1 MDFSESKIVTA
12 MVTPFDE
19 DGNYSKVRLKKLIE
33 HLINSGSEGL
43 LVSGT
48 TGEAPTLT
56 HDEKIDLI
64 KDAVEFVD
72 GRIPVMVGT
81 GSNNTKQTIEYTNE
95 VAQIKG
101 VDAALVVVPYYNK
114 PDQNGMLA
122 HFRTV
127 ADNVNLPIFIYNI
140 PGRTGVEMNVE
151 TVIELSKHDNIV
163 GIKDCTGIENIA
175 KLVENTGDDF
185 LVYSGEDAQ
194 ALAAKVVGAQ
204 GIISVASHLFGNDIS
219 TMYQSLKDGDIKK
232 AGQVMRTLT
241 PKVDTLF
248 SKPSPSPVK
257 AGLNDLGIKVGG
269 CRLPIVT
276 LNGNEYSEIIKK
288 LEM

>member
-19 DGNYSKVRLKKLIE
+19 DGNYSKVRLKTLIE

-114 PDQNGMLA
+114 PDQKGMLA

-219 TMYQSLKDGDIKK
+219 TMYQLLKDGDIKK

>member
-248 SKPSPSPVK
+248 SRPSPSPVK

>member
-1 MDFSESKIVTA
+1 MDFSESKIITA

-19 DGNYSKVRLKKLIE
+19 DGKYSKVRLRALIE
-33 HLINSGSEGL
+33 HLINTGSEGL

-56 HDEKIDLI
+56 HGEKIELI
-64 KDAVEFVD
+64 KDAVEIVD

-101 VDAALVVVPYYNK
+101 IDAALVVVPYYNK

-151 TVIELSKHDNIV
+151 TVIELSKHNNIV
-163 GIKDCTGIENIA
+163 GIKDCTGVENIA
-175 KLVENTGDDF
+175 KLVENTEDDF

-194 ALAAKVVGAQ
+194 ALAAKIVGAQ
-204 GIISVASHLFGNDIS
+204 GVISVASHLFGNDIS
-219 TMYQSLKDGDIKK
+219 EMYQSLEDGNSSK
-232 AGQVMRTLT
+232 AGQLMRILT

-257 AGLNDLGIKVGG
+257 AGLNELGVKVGG
-269 CRLPIVT
+269 CRLPILT
-276 LNGNEYSEIIKK
+276 LSGNKYNEIIKK
-288 LEM
+288 LGM

>member
-19 DGNYSKVRLKKLIE
+19 DGNYSKVRLKTLIE

>member
-1 MDFSESKIVTA
+1 MDFSESKIITA

-19 DGNYSKVRLKKLIE
+19 DGKYSKVRLRALIE
-33 HLINSGSEGL
+33 HLISTGSEGL

-56 HDEKIDLI
+56 HGEKIELI
-64 KDAVEFVD
+64 KDAVEIVD

-114 PDQNGMLA
+114 PDQDGMLA

-151 TVIELSKHDNIV
+151 TVIELSKHNNIV
-163 GIKDCTGIENIA
+163 GIKDCTGVENIA
-175 KLVENTGDDF
+175 KLVENTEDDF

-194 ALAAKVVGAQ
+194 ALAAKIVGAQ
-204 GIISVASHLFGNDIS
+204 GVISVASHLFGNDIS
-219 TMYQSLKDGDIKK
+219 EMYQSLEDGNSSK
-232 AGQVMRTLT
+232 AGQLMRILT

-257 AGLNDLGIKVGG
+257 AGLNELGVKVGG
-269 CRLPIVT
+269 CRLPILT
-276 LNGNEYSEIIKK
+276 LSGNKYNEIIKK
-288 LEM
+288 LGM

>member
-1 MDFSESKIVTA
+1 MDFSESKIITA

-19 DGNYSKVRLKKLIE
+19 DGKYSKVRLRALIE
-33 HLINSGSEGL
+33 HLINTGSEGL

-56 HDEKIDLI
+56 HGEKIELI
-64 KDAVEFVD
+64 KDAVEIVD

-114 PDQNGMLA
+114 PDQDGMLA

-151 TVIELSKHDNIV
+151 TVIELSKHNNIV
-163 GIKDCTGIENIA
+163 GIKDCTGVENIA
-175 KLVENTGDDF
+175 KLVENTEDDF

-194 ALAAKVVGAQ
+194 ALAAKIVGAQ
-204 GIISVASHLFGNDIS
+204 GVISVASHLFGNDIS
-219 TMYQSLKDGDIKK
+219 EMYQSLEDGNSSK
-232 AGQVMRTLT
+232 AGQLMRSLT

-257 AGLNDLGIKVGG
+257 AGLNELGVKVGG
-269 CRLPIVT
+269 CRLPILT
-276 LNGNEYSEIIKK
+276 LSGNKYNEIIKK
-288 LEM
+288 LGM

>member
-1 MDFSESKIVTA
+1 MDFSESKIITA

-19 DGNYSKVRLKKLIE
+19 DGKYSKVRLRALIE
-33 HLINSGSEGL
+33 HLINTGSEGL

-56 HDEKIDLI
+56 HGEKIELI
-64 KDAVEFVD
+64 KDAVEIVD

-114 PDQNGMLA
+114 PDQDGMLA

-151 TVIELSKHDNIV
+151 TVIELSKHNNIV
-163 GIKDCTGIENIA
+163 GIKDCTGVENIA
-175 KLVENTGDDF
+175 KLVENTEDDF

-194 ALAAKVVGAQ
+194 ALAAKIVGAQ
-204 GIISVASHLFGNDIS
+204 GVISVASHLFGNDIS
-219 TMYQSLKDGDIKK
+219 EMYQSLEDGNSSK
-232 AGQVMRTLT
+232 AGQLMRILT

-257 AGLNDLGIKVGG
+257 AGLNELGVKVGG
-269 CRLPIVT
+269 CRLPILT
-276 LNGNEYSEIIKK
+276 LSGNKYNEIIKK
-288 LEM
+288 LGM

>member
-219 TMYQSLKDGDIKK
+219 AMYQSLKDGDIKK

>member
-19 DGNYSKVRLKKLIE
+19 DGNYSKVRLKTLIE

-219 TMYQSLKDGDIKK
+219 TMYQLLKDGDIKK

>member
-1 MDFSESKIVTA
+1 MDFSESKIITA

-19 DGNYSKVRLKKLIE
+19 DGKYSKVRLRALIE
-33 HLINSGSEGL
+33 HLINTGSEGL

-56 HDEKIDLI
+56 HGEKIELI
-64 KDAVEFVD
+64 KDAVEIVD

-151 TVIELSKHDNIV
+151 TVIELSKHNNIV
-163 GIKDCTGIENIA
+163 GIKDCTGVENIA
-175 KLVENTGDDF
+175 KLVENTEDDF

-194 ALAAKVVGAQ
+194 ALAAKIVGAQ
-204 GIISVASHLFGNDIS
+204 GVISVASHLFGNDIS
-219 TMYQSLKDGDIKK
+219 EMYQSLEDGNSSK
-232 AGQVMRTLT
+232 AGQLMRILT

-257 AGLNDLGIKVGG
+257 AGLNELGVKVGG
-269 CRLPIVT
+269 CRLPILT
-276 LNGNEYSEIIKK
+276 LSGNKYNEIIKK
-288 LEM
+288 LGM

>member
-19 DGNYSKVRLKKLIE
+19 DGNYSKVRLKTLIE

-219 TMYQSLKDGDIKK
+219 AMYQSLKDGDIKK